1 MAKQDYQGPYLGFWF
16 NGHHSSEFNIVR
28 VSTSNRYSEDMSP
41 DIKDIVVERPGGDG
55 SYYFGSTYQ
64 SKNFTV
70 NFAFDSMTEE
80 EYQQY
85 NIWVNNK
92 KPAKFSFDEWNETWN
107 KVTKYYMAKIS
118 SNATLKFVCFDEQ
131 GQRVYKGEGS
141 LTFNCQFPFIIEEKI
156 SEDGSIKIESEL
168 SSPVRISISH
178 TTPSSLPKQFEIY
191 GGNINLNFKI
201 PDANISFPKSEEVGI
216 IIDTRLGIIQGFKSD
231 GKLTQNLYNQYIS
244 AGGFFEVTDG
254 TVLSINFPE
263 GTATEDLTITIVYY
277 NYSK

>member
-28 VSTSNRYSEDMSP
+28 VSTNNRYSEDMSP
-41 DIKDIVVERPGGDG
+41 DIKDIIVERPGGDG

-92 KPAKFSFDEWNETWN
+92 KPAKFSFDEWNETWD

-118 SNATLKFVCFDEQ
+118 SNATLKFVCFDEH

-141 LTFNCQFPFIIEEKI
+141 LTFNCQFPFAIKEKTQTAQKHVI
-156 SEDGSIKIESEL
+156 NIDKGQ
-168 SSPVRISISH
+168 SSPVIIAFDQ
-178 TTPSSLPKQFEIY
+178 TE
-191 GGNINLNFKI
+191 NLRSFYVKDRETILASVNLL
-201 PDANISFPKSEEVGI
+201 DENISLAVGQWTI
-216 IIDTRLGIIQGFKSD
+216 NSR
-231 GKLTQNLYNQYIS
+231 
-244 AGGFFEVTDG
+244 AG
-254 TVLSINFPE
+254 TVFGLDEITGQSTDLSRYLT
-263 GTATEDLTITIVYY
+263 TAAAFDVTNGSEIEVYDLQNKKTLESTLTYY
-277 NYSK
+277 NYE

>member
-64 SKNFTV
+64 PKNFTI

-92 KPAKFSFDEWNETWN
+92 KPAKFSFDEWNETWD

-156 SEDGSIKIESEL
+156 SEDGSIKIDSEL
-168 SSPVRISISH
+168 SSPVIITFDQAESLRSFYVKDRD
-178 TTPSSLPKQFEIY
+178 TTLVSF
-191 GGNINLNFKI
+191 NLL
-201 PDANISFPKSEEVGI
+201 DENIS
-216 IIDTRLGIIQGFKSD
+216 
-231 GKLTQNLYNQYIS
+231 
-244 AGGFFEVTDG
+244 
-254 TVLSINFPE
+254 LSIGQWTINSRA
-263 GTATEDLTITIVYY
+263 GTIFGLDESTGQNVDLSRYLTTAAAFDVVNGAEITVCDLQNNEIKSTLTYY
-277 NYSK
+277 NYE